1 MNPGTRVIT
10 TRACVAGFFDKG
22 QTGTV
27 EYGAGDGCYLVRFD
41 GEARKRWVYVD
52 EMRDLTGARRVSLFA
67 RLALSWLNLR
77 RELLFSLVLI
87 GLTFAT
93 LYRVTEIYAPNPHVP
108 FLTASSAVRG

>member
-1 MNPGTRVIT
+1 MNPGTRIIT
-10 TRACVAGFFDKG
+10 TCACPAGFFGKG

-27 EYGAGDGCYLVRFD
+27 EFGAGDGSYLIRFD
-41 GEARKRWVYVD
+41 GEIRPRWVYVD
-52 EMRDLTGARRVSLFA
+52 EMRDLNGARRVSLFA

-77 RELLFSLVLI
+77 REKLFAVLLI

-108 FLTASSAVRG
+108 FLPAITAVRG